1 MYDPKPYG
9 LNELREM
16 FLRFFETK
24 GHLRL
29 PSFSLIPQNDAS
41 LLLINSGM
49 APMKPFFTGEQEP
62 PRHRVTTCQKCIR
75 TGDIEN
81 IGHTDRHGTYFEM
94 LGNFS
99 FGDYFKKDAIH
110 WAWEFLTSPEW
121 VGLDPSRLYPSVFAG
136 NETTPADDEAFR
148 IWNEEIGI
156 PADRIFK
163 FGKEDNFWEH
173 GSGPCGPCSEI
184 YYDRG
189 PEHGCGKPGCTV
201 GCDCDRYIEVWNVV
215 FSQFDNDGNN
225 HYTELKQKNIDT
237 GMGLERLAC
246 VCQGVGSLFDVD
258 TVMNITNKVSEITHA
273 HYGETR
279 EKDVS
284 LRVITDHI
292 RSAVFMICDGV
303 LPSNEG
309 RGYVLRRL
317 LRRAARHGKLLG
329 VNEPFL
335 YQVCETV
342 IHENEG
348 HYPELRERQDYI
360 TKVIRVEEENF
371 AKTIDGGLKI
381 FNEMLAGHKEK
392 GEKTFSGADAFKLYD
407 TYGFPVDLTLEMVQ
421 EQGLE
426 LDEAEFHKLMDEQ
439 RQRAR
444 KAREAL
450 GDLGWA
456 GVEFGKDV
464 PETEF
469 VGYEHNAIE
478 GAKVVALV
486 VENELAEE
494 LMPGVEGIV
503 VLDKTPFYAEMG
515 GQVADHGVIYI
526 GSPEMTLEELLGIE
540 KTNSV
545 RFSVTDVQKN
555 KGGKYMH
562 YGKLMEGTLKVGDT
576 VCAKI
581 DLERR
586 NAVARAHTATH
597 LLDKALREVLGDH
610 VHQAGSLV
618 EPDRLRFDFTHF
630 EAMTPEQVA
639 EVSRIVNDAILAG
652 YPVDTQVLPIE
663 EAKKKG
669 AIALFGEKYGD
680 TVRVVDMG
688 AGYSVEFCGGTHL
701 PNTAMAGAFRIR
713 SEFSVASGV
722 RRIEATTGKETLAFF
737 EEVQE
742 RVALAAAALKAK
754 PGELR
759 EKAEAVMGEIKNL
772 HQMVEKFKAKE
783 AAGET
788 ERILF
793 AAHDV
798 GGLKVLTATVPEA
811 DGARLRQMGDLLRE
825 KDANVV
831 AVLASVNDGKITFLC
846 ACGKEAVKKGVKAG
860 DIIKQVC
867 AIAGGS
873 GGGKPDSAMG
883 GGKDVL
889 MLDNALAMVDNVVAM
904 KLGV

>member
-16 FLRFFETK
+16 FLSFFESK

-81 IGHTDRHGTYFEM
+81 IGHTARHGTYFEM

-99 FGDYFKKDAIH
+99 FGDYFKNEAIH

-136 NETTPADDEAFR
+136 NETTPADTEAFR
-148 IWNEEIGI
+148 IWNEEIGV
-156 PADRIFK
+156 PADHIFK

-189 PEHGCGKPGCTV
+189 EKYGCGKPGCTV
-201 GCDCDRYIEVWNVV
+201 GCECDRYMEVWNVV
-215 FSQFDNDGNN
+215 FSQFDNDGEG

-237 GMGLERLAC
+237 GMGLERLAV
-246 VCQGVGSLFDVD
+246 VCQNVDSLFDVD
-258 TVMNITNKVSEITHA
+258 TVMNITNKVTEITGA
-273 HYGETR
+273 RYGQSKER
-279 EKDVS
+279 DVS

-292 RSAVFMICDGV
+292 RSSTFMICDGV

-335 YQVCETV
+335 YSVVDTV
-342 IHENEG
+342 VHENEG
-348 HYPELRERQDYI
+348 HYPELRERQAYI

-371 AKTIDGGLKI
+371 AKTIDGGLRI
-381 FNEMLAGHKEK
+381 FNEMLASHKEK

-407 TYGFPVDLTLEMVQ
+407 TYGFPIDLTLEMVE
-421 EQGLE
+421 EQGME
-426 LDEAEFHKLMDEQ
+426 LDQAEFHKQMDEQ

-456 GVEFGKDV
+456 GVEFGKEV
-464 PETEF
+464 PETKF
-469 VGYEHNAIE
+469 VGYTQNTVE

-486 VENELAEE
+486 VENEQAEE
-494 LMPGVEGIV
+494 LMPGVDGIV
-503 VLDKTPFYAEMG
+503 VLDQTPFYAEMG
-515 GQVADHGVIYI
+515 GQVADHG
-526 GSPEMTLEELLGIE
+526 TLTCGG
-540 KTNSV
+540 TV
-545 RFSVTDVQKN
+545 FTVTDVQKN

-562 YGKLMEGTLKVGDT
+562 YGKVSGGILKLGDT
-576 VCAKI
+576 VTAAI
-581 DLERR
+581 DVKRR
-586 NAVARAHTATH
+586 RAIMRAHTATH
-597 LLDKALREVLGDH
+597 LLDAVLRKVLGDH

-618 EPDRLRFDFTHF
+618 EPDHLRFDFTHF
-630 EAMTPEQVA
+630 SALSAEELGKVSALVNEAVLE
-639 EVSRIVNDAILAG
+639 G
-652 YPVDTQVLPIE
+652 YDVVTEELPIE
-663 EAKKKG
+663 KAKEKG
-669 AIALFGEKYGD
+669 AVALFGEKYGD
-680 TVRVVDMG
+680 VVRVVDMG
-688 AGYSVEFCGGTHL
+688 HGFSVEFCGGTHL
-701 PNTAMAGAFRIR
+701 DNTAKVGVFHIT

-722 RRIEATTGKETLAFF
+722 RRIEATTGQASLDTMERN
-737 EEVQE
+737 QE
-742 RVALAAAALKAK
+742 MLFRAAAALKVK
-754 PGELR
+754 PGDLR
-759 EKAEAVMGEIKNL
+759 EKAEAMVSEMKQL
-772 HQMVEKFKAKE
+772 HQALEAFRSRE
-783 AAGET
+783 AAGNA

-793 AAHDV
+793 AAHEV
-798 GGLKVLTATVPEA
+798 GGLKVVTATVPDA
-811 DGARLRQMGDLLRE
+811 DAARLRTMGDFLRD
-825 KDANVV
+825 KDPKVV
-831 AVLASVNDGKITFLC
+831 AVLAAVNEGKITFL
-846 ACGKEAVKKGVKAG
+846 AVCGKEAVKAGIKAG
-860 DIIKQVC
+860 DIIKQVS

-883 GGKDVL
+883 GGKDPL
-889 MLDNALAMVDNVVAM
+889 MLDNALAMVDNVVSM
-904 KLGV
+904 KLGR

>member
-16 FLRFFETK
+16 FLRFFESK

-49 APMKPFFTGEQEP
+49 APMKPWFTGEQEP
-62 PRHRVTTCQKCIR
+62 PRRRVTTCQKCIR

-99 FGDYFKKDAIH
+99 FGDYFKEEAIPF
-110 WAWEFLTSPEW
+110 AWEFLTSPEW
-121 VGLDPSRLYPSVFAG
+121 VGLDPDRLYPSVFAG

-148 IWNEEIGI
+148 IWNEVIGI
-156 PADRIFK
+156 PAERIFK

-215 FSQFDNDGNN
+215 FSQFDNDGDN
-225 HYTELKQKNIDT
+225 HYTELAQKNIDT

-246 VCQGVGSLFDVD
+246 VCQGVNSLFDVD
-258 TVMNITNKVSEITHA
+258 TVMNITNKVSEITKA

-292 RSAVFMICDGV
+292 RSATFMICDGV

-335 YQVCETV
+335 YTVCDTV

-360 TKVIRVEEENF
+360 TRVIRVEEENF

-392 GEKTFSGADAFKLYD
+392 DEKTFSGADAFKLYD
-407 TYGFPVDLTLEMVQ
+407 TYGFPIDLTLEMVE
-421 EQGLE
+421 EQGMTLN
-426 LDEAEFHKLMDEQ
+426 EAEFKQLMEEQ

-469 VGYEHNAIE
+469 VGYENNTIE
-478 GAKVVALV
+478 DAKVVALV

-515 GQVADHGVIYI
+515 GQVADHGTISA
-526 GSPEMTLEELLGIE
+526 GDAM
-540 KTNSV
+540 
-545 RFSVTDVQKN
+545 FQVTDVQKN

-562 YGKLMEGTLKVGDT
+562 YGKLTQGVLKVGGSVKAAIDT
-576 VCAKI
+576 
-581 DLERR
+581 ERR
-586 NAVARAHTATH
+586 QAIRRAHTATH
-597 LLDKALREVLGDH
+597 LLDKALRSVLGDH

-618 EPDRLRFDFTHF
+618 EPDKLRFDFTHF
-630 EAMTPEQVA
+630 NAMTVDEIAQ
-639 EVSRIVNDAILAG
+639 VSREVNDAILAG
-652 YPVDTQVLPIE
+652 YGVRTDVLPIE
-663 EAKKKG
+663 EAKQRG

-688 AGYSVEFCGGTHL
+688 EGYSVEFCGGTHL
-701 PNTAMAGAFRIR
+701 DNTAKAGCFRIR

-722 RRIEATTGKETLAFF
+722 RRIEATTGRETLQFF
-737 EEVQE
+737 EDLREMANQ
-742 RVALAAAALKAK
+742 AAAVLKAK
-754 PGELR
+754 PHELR
-759 EKAEAVMGEIKNL
+759 EKAEAAMGEIKSL
-772 HQMVEKFKAKE
+772 HQLVEKYKAKE

-788 ERILF
+788 DRIMF
-793 AAHDV
+793 GAHEV
-798 GGLKVLTATVPEA
+798 GGLKVLTATVPDA
-811 DGARLRQMGDLLRE
+811 DGQRLRQMGDMLRE
-825 KDANVV
+825 KDPCVV
-831 AVLASVNDGKITFLC
+831 AVLASVSGEKITFLC
-846 ACGKEAVKKGVKAG
+846 SCGKEAVAKGIKAG